1 MNRLQTLTHKFVEFV
16 PEELERGVLYISIQ
30 YTTASHKCC
39 CGCGFEV
46 VTPISPDGWK
56 LIFNGKTVSLEPS
69 IGNWGFAC
77 RSHYWITNNEIEWAE
92 DWSDKRV
99 DASRKFLKSK
109 GKTGA
114 EPCMISQAKAAPDDS
129 ASTNPKKKGLWR
141 KLKRK
146 VKGSKKGATEKPN
159 L

>member
-16 PEELERGVLYISIQ
+16 PEELEQGVLYISIQ

-46 VTPISPDGWK
+46 VTPISPEGWK

-77 RSHYWITNNEIEWAE
+77 RSHYWITQNRISWAE
-92 DWSDKRV
+92 DWSDRRV
-99 DASRKFLKSK
+99 EASRKFLKAK
-109 GKTGA
+109 GKIGA
-114 EPCMISQAKAAPDDS
+114 ETRTVPQAEPVPDES
-129 ASTNPKKKGLWR
+129 ASAIPRKEGIWR

-146 VKGSKKGATEKPN
+146 VKGSKKDAAGKT
-159 L
+159 

>member
-16 PEELERGVLYISIQ
+16 PEELEQGILYISIQ

-77 RSHYWITNNEIEWAE
+77 RSHYWITQNRISWAE

-99 DASRKFLKSK
+99 EASRKFLKLK
-109 GKTGA
+109 GKTA
-114 EPCMISQAKAAPDDS
+114 AKSGTVAQDKTASEDS
-129 ASTNPKKKGLWR
+129 ASTIPKNEGLWR

-146 VKGSKKGATEKPN
+146 VQGSKKTHHGQA
-159 L
+159 